1 MAPWAYDDLGSIV
14 LFFFLPKKSQPM
26 SDILANSGRTSS
38 CQTGNTSRI
47 LFSDKRNDLVQLFVR
62 FPICIYSYDYGP

>member
-14 LFFFLPKKSQPM
+14 IVLFFSAEKSQPM

-47 LFSDKRNDLVQLFVR
+47 LFSDKRNDLVQLFVE
-62 FPICIYSYDYGP
+62 FPVSIYSL